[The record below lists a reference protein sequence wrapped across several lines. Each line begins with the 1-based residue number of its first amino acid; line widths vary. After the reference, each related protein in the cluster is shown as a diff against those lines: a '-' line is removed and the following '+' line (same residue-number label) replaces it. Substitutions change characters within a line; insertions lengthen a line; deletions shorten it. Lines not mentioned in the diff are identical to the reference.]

1 MKLLRLLLV
10 FMLSL
15 AIPFAASSAVV
26 MEMTMSHCPMQG
38 ENNTS
43 MSAMSA
49 EHDCC
54 DTEKSAP
61 SKSHAPNPCKS
72 GQTCKICSVPYLS
85 FTSAVRLPSLPP
97 IGQLFV
103 AQRDTSIPTHDP
115 SGLWRPP
122 RFL

>member
-38 ENNTS
+38 KNNTS
-43 MSAMSA
+43 MSA

-54 DTEKSAP
+54 DTEESAP
-61 SKSHAPNPCKS
+61 GKPHAPNPCKS
-72 GQTCKICSVPYLS
+72 GQSCKICSVPYLS

-97 IGQLFV
+97 AGQLFV
-103 AQRDTSIPTHDP
+103 AQRDTSILTHDP